1 MALGIDYSIFLMT
14 RVREESIRLGTR
26 PGILKGLA
34 VTGGV
39 ITSAGVVLA
48 ATFAALGV
56 LPILFLAQIAFIV
69 AFGVLL
75 DTIVVRSLFVPSVVL
90 PDRQACLGA
99 EQAGPPRRRRPRD
112 AAVAPRPRPLH
123 LALISAGGGVGA
135 APRPP
140 GRCSHRARPRTHRRR
155 AAR

>member
-1 MALGIDYSIFLMT
+1 
-14 RVREESIRLGTR
+14 VRQGTR
-26 PGILKGLA
+26 PGILTALA

-75 DTIVVRSLFVPSVVL
+75 DTLVVRSLLVPALSYE
-90 PDRQACLGA
+90 LGSRVWWPSTLA
-99 EQAGPPRRRRPRD
+99 RRGD
-112 AAVAPRPRPLH
+112 
-123 LALISAGGGVGA
+123 AGGDGDRSATGE
-135 APRPP
+135 APEP
-140 GRCSHRARPRTHRRR
+140 ARGGSLH
-155 AAR
+155 